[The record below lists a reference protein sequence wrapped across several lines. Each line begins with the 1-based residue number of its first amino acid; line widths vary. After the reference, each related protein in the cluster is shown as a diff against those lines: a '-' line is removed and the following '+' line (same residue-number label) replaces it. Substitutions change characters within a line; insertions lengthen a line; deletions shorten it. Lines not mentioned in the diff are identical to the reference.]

1 MISSEDELT
10 ILRDRVD
17 RLERGNRRLR
27 RFGLFAFLGVGFLVV
42 MGQTSSGIVPEV
54 IEAKRFVVKDAGGR
68 NLAALGTDRD
78 GAPLLVLTNLDGGL
92 GATLEVTAARRPTLT
107 LYDRDSHSRA
117 IMSVD
122 SEGSPSL
129 SLNDKTGTPR
139 VCLAVAT
146 QGSGG
151 LVLYGDKNTARAS
164 LGLGTSWSPYL
175 VFMDDGGNIRTAL
188 GHADALPPA
197 LTKTFRLDDYSMTLL
212 NAKGGMVWSAP
223 QKETAPAT
231 TQSKSATKSKSKPS
245 PTRR

>member
-1 MISSEDELT
+1 MISSKDELA
-10 ILRDRVD
+10 ILRDRLD

-27 RFGLFAFLGVGFLVV
+27 RFGLFAFLGVGILFF
-42 MGQTSSGIVPEV
+42 MGQTSPGVVPEV
-54 IEAKRFVVKDAGGR
+54 IEAKRFVVKDASGR

-92 GATLEVTAARRPTLT
+92 GATLEVTAVRRPALT
-107 LYDRDSHSRA
+107 LYDRTGNSRA

-129 SLNDKTGTPR
+129 SLTDKTGTPR
-139 VCLAVAT
+139 VGLAVAT

-197 LTKTFRLDDYSMTLL
+197 LTKTFRLADYSMMLL
-212 NAKGGMVWSAP
+212 NEKGGMVWSAP
-223 QKETAPAT
+223 QKELPTVAAQGKT
-231 TQSKSATKSKSKPS
+231 VTKSKAKSS
-245 PTRR
+245 PGRR

>member
-1 MISSEDELT
+1 MISSVDELVLLKRR
-10 ILRDRVD
+10 IDC
-17 RLERGNRRLR
+17 LERGNWRLR
-27 RFGLFAFLGVGFLVV
+27 RGGLFAFLGVGLLFV
-42 MGQTSSGIVPEV
+42 MGQMSPSIVPEV
-54 IEAKRFVVKDAGGR
+54 IEARRFVVKDANGR

-92 GATLEVTAARRPTLT
+92 GATLEVTAARKPTLS
-107 LYDRDSHSRA
+107 LYDRAGNSRA

-122 SEGSPSL
+122 SEGSPGL

-139 VCLAVAT
+139 VGLAVAT

-197 LTKTFRLDDYSMTLL
+197 LTKTFRVVDYSMMVL
-212 NAKGGMVWSAP
+212 NEKGGMVWSAP
-223 QKETAPAT
+223 QKEQPQAT
-231 TQSKSATKSKSKPS
+231 NPSKSLAKSKSKPS

>member
-1 MISSEDELT
+1 MISSKDELA
-10 ILRDRVD
+10 ILRDRLD

-27 RFGLFAFLGVGFLVV
+27 RFGLFAFLGVALLFV
-42 MGQTSSGIVPEV
+42 MGQTSPSIVPEV
-54 IEAKRFVVKDAGGR
+54 IEAKRFVVKDASGR

-92 GATLEVTAARRPTLT
+92 GATLEVTAARKPSLT
-107 LYDRDSHSRA
+107 LYDRAGNSRA

-122 SEGSPSL
+122 SEGSPGL
-129 SLNDKTGTPR
+129 SLMDKTGTPR
-139 VCLAVAT
+139 LGLAVAT

-151 LVLYGDKNTARAS
+151 LVLYGDNNTARAS

-197 LTKTFRLDDYSMTLL
+197 LTKTFRVADYSMMLI
-212 NAKGGMVWSAP
+212 NEKGGMVWSAP
-223 QKETAPAT
+223 QKEVPPVAIP
-231 TQSKSATKSKSKPS
+231 SKPVTKSKSKPS
-245 PTRR
+245 PARR

>member
-1 MISSEDELT
+1 MISSPDELK
-10 ILRDRVD
+10 ILTDRVD
-17 RLERGNRRLR
+17 QLERSQR
-27 RFGLFAFLGVGFLVV
+27 RFRQCGVFLFLGVGVVFL
-42 MGQTSSGIVPEV
+42 MGLAVPGNVPEV
-54 IEAKRFVVKDAGGR
+54 IEAQRFVVKDANGR

-78 GAPLLVLTNLDGGL
+78 GAPLLVLTNLDGAL
-92 GATLEVTAARRPTLT
+92 GATLEVTAHRRPTLT
-107 LYDRDSHSRA
+107 LYDRDGHSRA

-129 SLNDKTGTPR
+129 SMNDKTGTPR
-139 VCLAVAT
+139 VGLAVAT

-151 LVLYGDKNTARAS
+151 LVLYGDGNTARAS

-197 LTKTFRLDDYSMTLL
+197 LTKTLRPAEYSMMVL
-212 NAKGGMVWSAP
+212 NAKGGMAWSAP
-223 QKETAPAT
+223 QKELLPAA
-231 TQSKSATKSKSKPS
+231 TQSKTVTKGKTKTS

>member
-1 MISSEDELT
+1 MISSVGELELLKRR
-10 ILRDRVD
+10 IDC
-17 RLERGNRRLR
+17 LERGNRRLR
-27 RFGLFAFLGVGFLVV
+27 RFGLFAFLGVGLVFL
-42 MGQTSSGIVPEV
+42 MGQAGSNIPEV
-54 IEAKRFVVKDAGGR
+54 IEAKRFVVKDANGR

-107 LYDRDSHSRA
+107 LYDRAGNSRA

-122 SEGSPSL
+122 SEGSPGL

-139 VCLAVAT
+139 LGLAVAT

-175 VFMDDGGNIRTAL
+175 VFMDDGGAIRTAL

-197 LTKTFRLDDYSMTLL
+197 LTKTFRLADYSMMLL
-212 NAKGGMVWSAP
+212 NANGGMVWSAP
-223 QKETAPAT
+223 QKEVPPASA
-231 TQSKSATKSKSKPS
+231 QSKTATKGKTKTS

>member
-1 MISSEDELT
+1 MISSKDELA
-10 ILRDRVD
+10 ILKDRVD
-17 RLERGNRRLR
+17 RLERGNTRLR
-27 RFGLFAFLGVGFLVV
+27 RFGLFAFLGVGLLLV
-42 MGQTSSGIVPEV
+42 MGQTSPSVVPEV
-54 IEAKRFVVKDAGGR
+54 IEARRFVVKDASGR

-92 GATLEVTAARRPTLT
+92 GATLEVTAARRPALT
-107 LYDRDSHSRA
+107 LYDRAGNSRA

-122 SEGSPSL
+122 SEGSPGL
-129 SLNDKTGTPR
+129 SLTDKAGTPR
-139 VCLAVAT
+139 VGLAVAT

-197 LTKTFRLDDYSMTLL
+197 LTKTFRVADYSMMLL
-212 NAKGGMVWSAP
+212 NEKGGMVWSAP
-223 QKETAPAT
+223 QKGLPPAAPQAKT
-231 TQSKSATKSKSKPS
+231 ATKGKTKTS

>member
-1 MISSEDELT
+1 MISSVDELVLLKRR
-10 ILRDRVD
+10 IDC
-17 RLERGNRRLR
+17 LERGNWRLR
-27 RFGLFAFLGVGFLVV
+27 RFGLFAFLGVGLLFV
-42 MGQTSSGIVPEV
+42 MGQMSPSIVPEV
-54 IEAKRFVVKDAGGR
+54 IEARRFVVKDANGR

-92 GATLEVTAARRPTLT
+92 GATLEVTAARKPTLS
-107 LYDRDSHSRA
+107 LYDRAGNSRA

-139 VCLAVAT
+139 VGLAVAT

-197 LTKTFRLDDYSMTLL
+197 LTKTFRVVDYSMMVL
-212 NAKGGMVWSAP
+212 NEKGGMVWSAP
-223 QKETAPAT
+223 QKEQPQAT
-231 TQSKSATKSKSKPS
+231 NPSKSLAKSKSKPS

>member
-1 MISSEDELT
+1 MISSVDELVLLKRR
-10 ILRDRVD
+10 IDC
-17 RLERGNRRLR
+17 LERGNWRLR
-27 RFGLFAFLGVGFLVV
+27 RFGLFAFLGVGLLFV
-42 MGQTSSGIVPEV
+42 MGQMSSSIVPEI
-54 IEAKRFVVKDAGGR
+54 IEARRFVVKDANGR

-92 GATLEVTAARRPTLT
+92 GATLEVTAARKPTLS
-107 LYDRDSHSRA
+107 LYDRAGNSRA

-122 SEGSPSL
+122 SEGSLSL
-129 SLNDKTGTPR
+129 SLNNKTGTPR
-139 VCLAVAT
+139 VGLAAAT

-197 LTKTFRLDDYSMTLL
+197 LTKTFRVVDYSMMVL
-212 NAKGGMVWSAP
+212 NEKGGMVWSAP
-223 QKETAPAT
+223 QKEQPQAT
-231 TQSKSATKSKSKPS
+231 NPSKSLAKSKSKPS

>member
-1 MISSEDELT
+1 MISSVDELELLKRR
-10 ILRDRVD
+10 IDC
-17 RLERGNRRLR
+17 LEHGNRRLR
-27 RFGLFAFLGVGFLVV
+27 QFELLAFLGVGILFI
-42 MGQTSSGIVPEV
+42 MGQTTPGIVPEV
-54 IEAKRFVVKDAGGR
+54 IEAKRFVVKDASGR

-92 GATLEVTAARRPTLT
+92 GATLGVTAARRPALT
-107 LYDRDSHSRA
+107 LYDRAGNSRA

-139 VCLAVAT
+139 VGLAVAT

-197 LTKTFRLDDYSMTLL
+197 LTKTFRVADYSLMVL
-212 NAKGGMVWSAP
+212 NKRGGMVWSAP
-223 QKETAPAT
+223 QKEQPQAT
-231 TQSKSATKSKSKPS
+231 NSSKSIAKSKSKPS

>member
-1 MISSEDELT
+1 MISSKDELV
-10 ILRDRVD
+10 ILRDRLD

-27 RFGLFAFLGVGFLVV
+27 RFGLFAFLGVGLVFL
-42 MGQTSSGIVPEV
+42 MGQAGGNIPEV
-54 IEAKRFVVKDAGGR
+54 IEARRFVVKDASGR

-92 GATLEVTAARRPTLT
+92 GATLEVTAVRRPALT
-107 LYDRDSHSRA
+107 LYDRTGNSRA

-129 SLNDKTGTPR
+129 SLTDKTGTPR
-139 VCLAVAT
+139 VGLAVAT

-175 VFMDDGGNIRTAL
+175 VFMDDDGNIRTAL

-197 LTKTFRLDDYSMTLL
+197 LTKTFRLADYSMMLL
-212 NAKGGMVWSAP
+212 NEKGGMVWSAP
-223 QKETAPAT
+223 QKELPTVAAQGKT
-231 TQSKSATKSKSKPS
+231 VTKSKAKSS
-245 PTRR
+245 PGRR

>member
-1 MISSEDELT
+1 MISSVGELELLKRR
-10 ILRDRVD
+10 IDC
-17 RLERGNRRLR
+17 LERGNRRLR
-27 RFGLFAFLGVGFLVV
+27 RCGLFAFLGVGLLFV
-42 MGQTSSGIVPEV
+42 MGQTSPGVVPEV
-54 IEAKRFVVKDAGGR
+54 IEAKRFVVKDASGR

-92 GATLEVTAARRPTLT
+92 GATLEVTAARRPALT
-107 LYDRDSHSRA
+107 LYDRAGNSRA
-117 IMSVD
+117 LMSVD

-139 VCLAVAT
+139 VGLAVAT

-175 VFMDDGGNIRTAL
+175 VFMDDGGAIRTAL

-197 LTKTFRLDDYSMTLL
+197 LTKTFRVADYSMMVL
-212 NAKGGMVWSAP
+212 NEKGGMIWSAP
-223 QKETAPAT
+223 QKDSPPAA
-231 TQSKSATKSKSKPS
+231 TQTKAVTKGKTKPS
-245 PTRR
+245 SGRR